1 MEKEVEIEVGRF
13 CEKMS
18 QFKLFRTSF
27 SVSFFQRMHYFKLDI
42 RISIRLIEQDEV

>member
-13 CEKMS
+13 CEKML

-27 SVSFFQRMHYFKLDI
+27 SVSFFQRMHHFK
-42 RISIRLIEQDEV
+42 